1 MDFYFVVLF
10 FHISGAFILFM
21 GMSLEW
27 VGNTRLNNSTEREQA
42 IDWVNFLSS
51 LKFAFMSGGI
61 LLLITGIYLAATK
74 WGWTPWILVSF
85 LLWLFLTLHG
95 SVVTGR
101 RVAKFNIFLNSNPN
115 VVNSELNLKISN
127 LKLMN
132 LLQSRLAV
140 GLGAVFIMTVKP
152 NLQGSIIIV
161 IIAIIFGIIPL
172 LSKRKTAVP
181 KLANAGQDK

>member
-27 VGNTRLNNSTEREQA
+27 VGNSRLNGSTKKEQA

-51 LKFAFMSGGI
+51 LKFAFMIGGI
-61 LLLITGIYLAATK
+61 LLLITGIYLAAAK

-85 LLWLFLTLHG
+85 LLWLYITLHG
-95 SVVTGR
+95 SIVTGR
-101 RVAKFNIFLNSNPN
+101 KVVKFNGFLNENPAISSN
-115 VVNSELNLKISN
+115 ELINRISS

-140 GLGAVFIMTVKP
+140 GMGAVFIMTVKP

-161 IIAIIFGIIPL
+161 IIALILGIVPL
-172 LSKRKTAVP
+172 LSKRKTGVQ
-181 KLANAGQDK
+181 N

>member
-27 VGNTRLNNSTEREQA
+27 VGNSRLNGSTKKEQA

-51 LKFAFMSGGI
+51 LKFAFMIGGI
-61 LLLITGIYLAATK
+61 LLLITGIYLAAAK

-85 LLWLFLTLHG
+85 LLWLYITLHG
-95 SVVTGR
+95 SIVTGR
-101 RVAKFNIFLNSNPN
+101 KVVKFNGFLNENPAISSN
-115 VVNSELNLKISN
+115 ELINRISS

-140 GLGAVFIMTVKP
+140 GMGAVFIMTVKP

-161 IIAIIFGIIPL
+161 IIALNLGIVPL
-172 LSKRKTAVP
+172 LSKRKTGVQ
-181 KLANAGQDK
+181 N